1 MTRSWLKRRT
11 SYLAGS
17 SPLGGPLREV
27 RRNPVTCAG
36 ETAKALASN
45 PRRAAPP
52 ALQSIEKP

>member
-1 MTRSWLKRRT
+1 MRVRLLSSQPYEKGKPNLTELK
-11 SYLAGS
+11 GD
-17 SPLGGPLREV
+17 EV